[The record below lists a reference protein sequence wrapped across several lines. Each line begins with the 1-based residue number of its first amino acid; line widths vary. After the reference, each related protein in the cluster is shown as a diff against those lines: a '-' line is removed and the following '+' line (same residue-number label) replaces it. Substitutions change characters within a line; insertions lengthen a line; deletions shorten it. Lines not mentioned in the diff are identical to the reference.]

1 MARTGMPAVH
11 GVLAQATGSRPVRS
25 AASRHASA
33 WAVALVGVSL
43 WAAPAAA
50 RSGDAS
56 DQPGADREP
65 RVLAPPPLGPDGRPY
80 RPPVVRRTLPLRRP
94 RVTAAPGEAVQP
106 PLDPQLPSQP
116 VGPLRGEEELVE
128 LPLNG
133 FLPAVVSL
141 PLGATSPRPVVVMA
155 HGSRDRAE
163 WHCDHWRRVLTDQ
176 AFIICPRGTRKAKP
190 GWHGYPVYTYTSQ
203 AALKREIEAALVQLQ
218 ARYPGHAD
226 TRSVVFVGHSLGAA
240 LGAGLVASDPG
251 RYRRVILVEG
261 GGGGFASLAAAR
273 RFARLG
279 GQRVL
284 YACGTSNCARSA
296 ARSVEALRKAG
307 VQAAV
312 AHAAGAGHTYRGEVA
327 EKIHR
332 SFAWLVDG
340 DGRWQGR
347 ASARSGGGGWRGGFW
362 GGGYLGSQ

>member
-1 MARTGMPAVH
+1 MAFPGMPAV
-11 GVLAQATGSRPVRS
+11 QASRPLR
-25 AASRHASA
+25 RL
-33 WAVALVGVSL
+33 WTVALVGVTL
-43 WAAPAAA
+43 WAAPATA
-50 RSGDAS
+50 RSGEAS
-56 DQPGADREP
+56 DQPGGDREP

-80 RPPVVRRTLPLRRP
+80 HPRRTLPLRRP
-94 RVTAAPGEAVQP
+94 RATAEVVQP
-106 PLDPQLPSQP
+106 RPEPPLPSQP
-116 VGPLRGEEELVE
+116 VGPLHGDEELVE
-128 LPLNG
+128 LPLSG

-176 AFIICPRGTRKAKP
+176 AFIICPRGSRKAKP

-203 AALKREIEAALVQLQ
+203 AALKREIDAALVQLQ

-261 GGGGFASLAAAR
+261 GGGGFASTAAAR

-340 DGRWQGR
+340 DARWQGR
-347 ASARSGGGGWRGGFW
+347 ASARNGGGGWRRGFW